1 MIFYFS
7 GTGNSQLAAR
17 QIAELLQ
24 EEPVSIHPYG
34 KTGKRLSYHSET
46 PWVFVAPTYAWRMPR
61 VVEQWIRETTFTGS
75 QDAYFVLTCG
85 GNCGN
90 AAAYAQKLCEK
101 KNLHFCGLSSVV
113 MPENYTAMFPVPDQA
128 ECKAILDQAAPL
140 ITAFAKTIQDRK
152 PFPRQ
157 PISLRDNIQS
167 GPVNR
172 LFYPLMV
179 HDKKFTITDKCI
191 SCGKCA
197 RVCPLENISIL
208 DGKPRWNGNCTHC
221 MACICG
227 CPTEAIEYGTKSIGN
242 NRYYIMEE
250 ENHSSGKQ

>member
-7 GTGNSQLAAR
+7 GTGNSQLAAG

-61 VVEQWIRETTFTGS
+61 VVEQWIRETEFTGS

-85 GNCGN
+85 GSCGN

-113 MPENYTAMFPVPDQA
+113 MPENYTAMLSVPDQA
-128 ECKAILDQAAPL
+128 VQSNPGPGGPAYHSVCKNNSGQKTIPQAA
-140 ITAFAKTIQDRK
+140 
-152 PFPRQ
+152 
-157 PISLRDNIQS
+157 ISLRDNIQS

-197 RVCPLENISIL
+197 RVCPLENISML

-242 NRYYIMEE
+242 NRYYIIID
-250 ENHSSGKQ
+250 K